1 MTFLNPFVLFGLAAA
16 AIPILI
22 HLLNKRKLRTI
33 DFSTLSF
40 LKELQKN
47 TMRKITIRQ
56 WLLLLLR
63 TFLIAA
69 LVLAFSRPT
78 IKGSFGTIGSH
89 ASTTIAI
96 IIDNT
101 SSMNLHNEKG
111 TYIDQAKEQ
120 ARSIVS
126 MMEENDDAFIIRLS
140 DLPGLTMEN
149 PSHDRLRL
157 QSVITETKTEPQHR
171 TIIDAMRAAAAALQ
185 RSRNVNKEIYVLSDG
200 QYTTMTSRQ
209 AETGTAEKL
218 FAPETKVFYARYA
231 DSPAENIGIERVSI
245 PPTLLQT
252 NKPVTINAVVKN
264 YGTASVT
271 NHLVSMTIGKNRVMQ
286 KSVTLDG
293 GESATVDFTATPNRA
308 GFMTGSIELED
319 DSFEA
324 DNQYFFSLYI
334 PEKIRVALVTTD
346 IAYSRYIVTALNVAN
361 TTTASGSVSLQLLTP
376 TQISTSILDANDV
389 VILSGVPEIQE
400 SSVRLVHQF
409 VAGGGAMVFFPSH
422 DTTGATYRYLERFGI
437 TISGVRRAAPGTVVR
452 FENVD
457 FDFPIFHGMFDDGA
471 KKNTSL
477 ESPDIT
483 MVASVQPD
491 RNLRQIITLTNGIPF
506 LWLRNIQHGTVA
518 GFSVPATMQWS
529 DMVFRGIFVPIVYQ
543 TMLYLTSQMNSGMQF
558 SNSTVG
564 EQLEFTSAEFRRTM
578 PVTGSSLRLF
588 DPEQRN
594 SPLQSYSRAVSD
606 GISHAVFAV
615 TGIHSA
621 GHYFVVAERDTI
633 LAISAN
639 TNRTESDGATA
650 TETEIEESF
659 RTVGIDEL
667 SVTYINSQMPMNEI
681 VMQSRFGVEL
691 WKYFVLLAAVLGL
704 IEMLVA
710 RERSEQ

>member
-47 TMRKITIRQ
+47 SMRKITIRQ
-56 WLLLLLR
+56 WLLLFLR
-63 TFLIAA
+63 TLLIAA
-69 LVLAFSRPT
+69 LVFAFSRPT

-101 SSMNLHNEKG
+101 ASMDLHNEQG
-111 TYIDQAKEQ
+111 LYIDQAKEE
-120 ARSIVS
+120 ARTIVS
-126 MMEENDDAFIIRLS
+126 MMEENDDAFIVRLS
-140 DLPGLTMEN
+140 DLPGMTMEN

-157 QSVITETKTEPQHR
+157 QTVINETETEPKTR
-171 TIIDAMRAAAAALQ
+171 TIIDAMKAAAALLQ

-200 QYTTMTSRQ
+200 QYSSVTLRR
-209 AETGTAEKL
+209 AETGTTEKL
-218 FAPETKVFYARYA
+218 FSPETKVYFARFA
-231 DSPAENIGIERVSI
+231 DSPAENIGIEHVSI

-264 YGTASVT
+264 YGTASVK
-271 NHLVSMTIGKNRVMQ
+271 NHLVSVTIGKNRVMQ
-286 KSVTLDG
+286 KSVSLDG
-293 GESATVDFTATPNRA
+293 GETATVDFTVTPTRP
-308 GFMTGSIELED
+308 GFMTGSIVLED
-319 DSFEA
+319 DPFEA

-346 IAYSRYIVTALNVAN
+346 NAYSRYIVTALNVAN
-361 TTTASGSVSLQLLTP
+361 TTTASGSVSLQLLAP
-376 TQISTSILDANDV
+376 TQISTSSLDATDV
-389 VILSGVPEIQE
+389 VILSGVPEMQE
-400 SSVRLVHQF
+400 SSVRLLHQF
-409 VAGGGAMVFFPSH
+409 VAGGGAMVFFPSY
-422 DTTGATYRYLERFGI
+422 DTTGSAYRFMERFGI
-437 TISGVRRAAPGTVVR
+437 SISGVRRAAPGTVIR

-457 FDFPIFHGMFDDGA
+457 FDFPIFYGMFDDGA

-483 MVASVQPD
+483 IVAAIQPD
-491 RNLRQIITLTNGIPF
+491 RNLRQIITLNNGIPF
-506 LWLRNIQHGTVA
+506 LWLRNVQHGTVA
-518 GFSVPATMQWS
+518 GFSVPASVQWS
-529 DMVFRGIFVPIVYQ
+529 DMVFRGMFVPIVYQ

-558 SNSTVG
+558 SNLTVG
-564 EQLEFTSAEFRRTM
+564 EHIEFTSAEFRRTM

-588 DPEQRN
+588 DPEQRS
-594 SPLQSYSRAVSD
+594 SPLQSYSRAASE
-606 GISHAVFAV
+606 GISHSVFAL

-621 GHYFVVAERDTI
+621 GHYFVVADRDTI

-639 TNRTESDGATA
+639 TNRAESDGATA
-650 TETEIEESF
+650 TDTEIEEAL
-659 RTVGIDEL
+659 RTVGIDER
-667 SVTYINSQMPMNEI
+667 SITHFDAETPINEI

-691 WKYFVLLAAVLGL
+691 WKYFVLLAAILGL